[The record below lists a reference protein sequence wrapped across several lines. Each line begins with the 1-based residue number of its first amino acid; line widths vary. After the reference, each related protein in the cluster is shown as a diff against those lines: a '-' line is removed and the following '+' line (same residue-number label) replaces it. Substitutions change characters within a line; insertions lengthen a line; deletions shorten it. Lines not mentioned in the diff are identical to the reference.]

1 MFFTCAN
8 RHSCPSPPPRPS
20 TLRHKSVPTPVQQT
34 GEWTLL
40 SIGFGSSDQK
50 GRWTLLSIA
59 AGPPSTLRHKSVPPP
74 IQQTGGWT
82 LLSIAASPT
91 IDTAAQECATSCPA
105 RNSGQLLHQ
114 YCSVAASSNVDTKRP
129 VSTFVNTGHNTGDN
143 LLSHPSVGALP
154 SAVTGLTSVF
164 EKGTCVSL
172 HLWSPEL
179 VS

>member
-20 TLRHKSVPTPVQQT
+20 TLRHKSVPPPVQQT

-82 LLSIAASPT
+82 LLSIAASPA
-91 IDTAAQECATSCPA
+91 IDTAAQECTDSYPANRRMDTLVHRNRPHHQHCGTKVYRLLSSRQEDGHSCPSQPA
-105 RNSGQLLHQ
+105 PPLTLRHK
-114 YCSVAASSNVDTKRP
+114 SVPPPVQQETP
-129 VSTFVNTGHNTGDN
+129 VSSYTNTA
-143 LLSHPSVGALP
+143 ALP
-154 SAVTGLTSVF
+154 LLAM
-164 EKGTCVSL
+164 
-172 HLWSPEL
+172 
-179 VS
+179 